1 MPDNLILLD
10 CGEIKSKKISFFFAD
25 IQKWYIFASPK
36 QNAEV
41 AQLVEHNLAKVRV
54 ASSSLVF
61 RSSSSKVQSNCFELL
76 KF

>member
-10 CGEIKSKKISFFFAD
+10 CGERKSKKISFFFAD

-41 AQLVEHNLAKVRV
+41 AQLVEHNPSADG
-54 ASSSLVF
+54 
-61 RSSSSKVQSNCFELL
+61 
-76 KF
+76 

>member
-41 AQLVEHNLAKVRV
+41 ARLVEHNPSADG
-54 ASSSLVF
+54 
-61 RSSSSKVQSNCFELL
+61 
-76 KF
+76 